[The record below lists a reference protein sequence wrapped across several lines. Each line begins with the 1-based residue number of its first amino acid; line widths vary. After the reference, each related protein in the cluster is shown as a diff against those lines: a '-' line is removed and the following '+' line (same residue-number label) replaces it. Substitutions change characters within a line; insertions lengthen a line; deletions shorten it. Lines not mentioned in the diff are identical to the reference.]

1 MVELE
6 KDIKDAIAQRTGS
19 DTNLSQT
26 LVDRLMEAAKEMVD
40 KKHGNRKPSTGVMKM
55 RMKSLCIA
63 VVLFSLC
70 LSEAFGWDAEYKNGF
85 ALSKRIKSS
94 DLVVVGSVA
103 EKEFV
108 YRANIRAKFTTDI
121 TIDVDHVLKGT
132 PNAGENRVKFMIK
145 GGEGVNPRSGR
156 LELWWN
162 SDTPEFIIGERVLL
176 FLYHSKSHLFRNYP
190 HNQLRLHRL
199 HYGKNV
205 IKNDKVGLLFP
216 LEDNS
221 LRFVKMPVDLVI
233 PLAKAA
239 VKDEDKMILLEDEIQ
254 EALQGQSE
262 KTLLSQDLID
272 RLMEEAEAIVDRNT
286 ETENQESQS
295 QD

>member
-1 MVELE
+1 M
-6 KDIKDAIAQRTGS
+6 TG
-19 DTNLSQT
+19 
-26 LVDRLMEAAKEMVD
+26 
-40 KKHGNRKPSTGVMKM
+40 
-55 RMKSLCIA
+55 
-63 VVLFSLC
+63 VVLFVLC
-70 LSEAFGWDAEYKNGF
+70 LPDAFGWDAEYKQGF
-85 ALSKRIKSS
+85 ALSRMIKSS
-94 DLVVVGSVA
+94 DLVVVGRVA

-132 PNAGENRVKFMIK
+132 PNAGKNCVKFMIK
-145 GGEGVNPRSGR
+145 GGEGVNPRSGQ

-162 SDTPEFIIGERVLL
+162 SDTPEFTIGEHVLL

-190 HNQLRLHRL
+190 YNQLRLHRL
-199 HYGKNV
+199 HHGKNV
-205 IKNDKVGLLFP
+205 IKNDWVGLLLP
-216 LEDNS
+216 LDNNS
-221 LRFVKMPVDLVI
+221 LRFVKMPIDLVI

-239 VKDEDKMILLEDEIQ
+239 VKDEDKMILLEDEIKD
-254 EALQGQSE
+254 ALQEQSE

-272 RLMEEAEAIVDRNT
+272 RLKNEAEEIVDRNT

>member
-1 MVELE
+1 
-6 KDIKDAIAQRTGS
+6 
-19 DTNLSQT
+19 
-26 LVDRLMEAAKEMVD
+26 
-40 KKHGNRKPSTGVMKM
+40 
-55 RMKSLCIA
+55 MKSSRVAVLTG
-63 VVLFSLC
+63 VVLFVLC
-70 LSEAFGWDAEYKNGF
+70 LPDAFGWDAEYKQGF

-94 DLVVVGSVA
+94 DLVVVGRVA
-103 EKEFV
+103 AKEFI

-121 TIDVDHVLKGT
+121 TIDVDTVLKGT
-132 PNAGENRVKFMIK
+132 PNAGKNCVKFMIK
-145 GGEGVNPRSGR
+145 GGEGVNPRSGQ

-162 SDTPEFIIGERVLL
+162 SDTPEFAIGERVLL

-190 HNQLRLHRL
+190 YNQLRLHRL

-205 IKNDKVGLLFP
+205 IKNDQVGLLFP
-216 LEDNS
+216 LDDNS
-221 LRFVKMPVDLVI
+221 LRFVEMPIDLVI

-239 VKDEDKMILLEDEIQ
+239 VKDEDRMILLEDEIKD
-254 EALQGQSE
+254 ALQEQSE

-272 RLMEEAEAIVDRNT
+272 LLMEEAEAIVDRNT